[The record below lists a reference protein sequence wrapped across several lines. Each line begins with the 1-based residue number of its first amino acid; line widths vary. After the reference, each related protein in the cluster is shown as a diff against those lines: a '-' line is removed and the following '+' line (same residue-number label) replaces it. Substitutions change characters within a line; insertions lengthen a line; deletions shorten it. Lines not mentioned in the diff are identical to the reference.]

1 MYKDYE
7 NGYDLALSTYTKLL
21 EDVAFKAQVEVP
33 NPVPP
38 QSFCFD

>member
-1 MYKDYE
+1 
-7 NGYDLALSTYTKLL
+7 LSTYTKLL